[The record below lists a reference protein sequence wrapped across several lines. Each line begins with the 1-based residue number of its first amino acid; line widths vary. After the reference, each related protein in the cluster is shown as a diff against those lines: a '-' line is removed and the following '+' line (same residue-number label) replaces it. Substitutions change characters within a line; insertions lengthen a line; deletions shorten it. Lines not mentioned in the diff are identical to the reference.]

1 MLSKTI
7 KSTLLF
13 LALIGLIQIFYAV
26 STNTDL
32 FSAEKFIPYGFV
44 IQVIYYSA
52 FLTIVFLFVGKFDF
66 KAVGLKRVTSWK
78 KYFFVGMF
86 LALLMLGLKVVFING
101 TFGQGF
107 FNVPYYILVPAFLVM
122 GTLIGLAEESAFRGY
137 ILKNF
142 LEKYK
147 PLTAILLGSFLFG
160 IYHINFAGLS
170 YYTATFWGLY
180 VLQALTGGIIMALLF
195 YRTGGN
201 LVAPIAYHSTNII
214 VGQLLLWT
222 AAPSASYVLAIEI
235 LINIVLA
242 AVLAFLPKSLL
253 PIKIINKSQLPSKD
267 LPAEMDTAS

>member
-7 KSTLLF
+7 KSILLF
-13 LALIGLIQIFYAV
+13 LVLIGLIQIFYAV

-32 FSAEKFIPYGFV
+32 FSAEKFIPYGFA
-44 IQVIYYSA
+44 IQIIYYSV

-66 KAVGLKRVTSWK
+66 KVVGLKRVTSWK
-78 KYFFVGMF
+78 KYLLVGMS
-86 LALLMLGLKVVFING
+86 LALLMLCLKVVFISG

-107 FNVPYYILVPAFLVM
+107 FTVPYYVLVPTFLVM

-160 IYHINFAGLS
+160 IYHINIAGLN

-201 LVAPIAYHSTNII
+201 LIAPIAYHSTNII
-214 VGQLLLWT
+214 VGQLILWT
-222 AAPSASYVLAIEI
+222 ATSSASYVLAVEI
-235 LINIVLA
+235 IINLLLT
-242 AVLAFLPKSLL
+242 AVLVLLPKSLL
-253 PIKIINKSQLPSKD
+253 PIKSFKRPTQATEQQPPLHQ
-267 LPAEMDTAS
+267 